1 MKTNNRPNEI
11 YTDRARLLEAL
22 EEARIKDKA
31 EHPEIK
37 EPWFGSNY
45 GFKAIERATG
55 IYHNTLYRALNG
67 NGNLT
72 INTLIRIANYTGISI
87 DYLLGLDD
95 RKFLTGREPQC

>member
-1 MKTNNRPNEI
+1 MNTSKRPNVI

-45 GFKAIERATG
+45 GFTAIERATG

-72 INTLIRIANYTGISI
+72 INTLIRISNYTGISI

>member
-1 MKTNNRPNEI
+1 MNQPKVI
-11 YTDRARLLEAL
+11 YTVRSRLLEAL
-22 EEARIKDKA
+22 EEARRKDKA

-45 GFKAIERATG
+45 GFTAIERATG

-72 INTLIRIANYTGISI
+72 VHTLIKISEYTGVSI